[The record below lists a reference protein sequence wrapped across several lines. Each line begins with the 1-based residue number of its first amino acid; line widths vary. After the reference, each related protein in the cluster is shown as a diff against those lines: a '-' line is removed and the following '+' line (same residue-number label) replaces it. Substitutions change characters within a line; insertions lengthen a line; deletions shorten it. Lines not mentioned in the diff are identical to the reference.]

1 MDGGGGG
8 GGGWTRYNWYH
19 GTLKQEQ
26 EQICK
31 RQMWVHVPFIARQ
44 ALTKMCYSLVVTA
57 QVLMGMDHLP
67 TESDLVKLLVDLV
80 AEKRP
85 SLEAVLQHACLWN
98 DMQRLDLLV
107 GLSNCIEEMGK
118 VCCCLHWSFSVSVFV
133 RPCVCVYPCV
143 L

>member
-1 MDGGGGG
+1 
-8 GGGWTRYNWYH
+8 
-19 GTLKQEQ
+19 
-26 EQICK
+26 
-31 RQMWVHVPFIARQ
+31 MWVHVPFIAGQ
-44 ALTKMCYSLVVTA
+44 ALMKMCYSLVVTA

>member
-1 MDGGGGG
+1 
-8 GGGWTRYNWYH
+8 
-19 GTLKQEQ
+19 
-26 EQICK
+26 
-31 RQMWVHVPFIARQ
+31 MWVHVPFIAGQ
-44 ALTKMCYSLVVTA
+44 ALMKMCYSLVVTA

-118 VCCCLHWSFSVSVFV
+118 VCCCLHWSFSVSVSV
-133 RPCVCVYPCV
+133 CPCVCVYPCV